1 MERTEMDRE
10 NFEALI
16 EKDFIETD
24 KMNWLSLILE
34 LNFKNR
40 EHPVSYNIIFTSII
54 ILNGKK
60 IVEVLSGL
68 GILNVKLY
76 QLGKSLML

>member
-24 KMNWLSLILE
+24 KLNWLSLILE

-40 EHPVSYNIIFTSII
+40 EHSISYNIYIYLFNN
-54 ILNGKK
+54 L
-60 IVEVLSGL
+60 
-68 GILNVKLY
+68 
-76 QLGKSLML
+76 